1 MRRIESHPIIFG
13 LLLCFICCAVAP
25 STRVAQTPVK
35 EKQVDVITIDPGRT
49 LGREKMTVDVR
60 EVAHN
65 LCNEEMYNKAIEVL
79 TFADNAY
86 LSSGTINLL
95 KTALNDDS
103 ARVRQGAI
111 ILLGLSR
118 NPEAI
123 EIISNRLQSDPARE
137 VRYDAA
143 KALGRLA
150 GEAAV
155 PTLEIALTEDRT
167 IGTGVIVGLSW
178 AGGKAVPLLIQILKT
193 EIKYR
198 GGDSAASL
206 IIQSLRDTG
215 DRRVIKP
222 LLDIISHPVSPST
235 STTNNMDEV
244 RLNAAT
250 ALAHFATDWNYEGI
264 LESRN
269 KFAEG
274 YPVTPRENRRVNA
287 SDRTRIFEALKTAG
301 YDINRLAERFVRYI
315 H

>member
-1 MRRIESHPIIFG
+1 MKVKRFSPYYFG
-13 LLLCFICCAVAP
+13 LFLSYIYCSVALGI
-25 STRVAQTPVK
+25 SVAETPVK
-35 EKQVDVITIDPGRT
+35 EKQVDVITLEPSSG
-49 LGREKMTVDVR
+49 LGGEKMTVDVR
-60 EVAHN
+60 EAARN
-65 LCNEEMYNKAIEVL
+65 LSNEEVYIRAREVL
-79 TFADNAY
+79 LFVDNAY
-86 LSSGTINLL
+86 LSSGTVNLL

-103 ARVRQGAI
+103 AKVRQHAI

-118 NPEAI
+118 NPDAI

-143 KALGRLA
+143 KALGGLA

-155 PTLEIALTEDRT
+155 PTLEVVLTEDRT

-198 GGDSAASL
+198 GGNSAASL

-235 STTNNMDEV
+235 STDNMDEV

-250 ALAHFATDWNYEGI
+250 ALAHFATDWIYAGI
-264 LESRN
+264 LESRD

-274 YPVTPRENRRVNA
+274 YPVTPQANRRVNA
-287 SDRTRIFEALKTAG
+287 SDRARIVEAFKTAG
-301 YDINRLAERFVRYI
+301 YDINRLAERFGRYI